1 MQRIFQIIKVMKNT
15 NFNELA
21 KRAFENAKSKGFH
34 DKPLTDA
41 HCIMLVACE
50 LAEAVEDDRLGK
62 RADRKEYERLVGVC
76 EERLQPHLFDMYIKD
91 TIEDELADAVIRL
104 LDYVGIKGM
113 DIPEGYITAEQ
124 IKRESE
130 EVKEWMEGKSFAD
143 IIFTSCLVNLESAKE
158 IPEAVIYAIFVVAE
172 LYGIDLM
179 WHIEEKMMYNE
190 TREMKHGKAY

>member
-1 MQRIFQIIKVMKNT
+1 MKNT
-15 NFNELA
+15 DFNELS
-21 KRAFENAKSKGFH
+21 KRAFENAKAKGFH

-50 LAEAVEDDRLGK
+50 LAEAVE
-62 RADRKEYERLVGVC
+62 ADRMGRIAKLKEYKTLFYIC
-76 EERLQPHLFDMYIKD
+76 EERLRPVLFRMYIKD

-104 LDYVGIKGM
+104 LDYVGYKGM

-124 IKRESE
+124 IKREAE
-130 EVKEWMEGKSFAD
+130 EVKEWKEGKSFAD
-143 IIFTSCLVNLESAKE
+143 IIFTSCLVNLDSAKE

-172 LYGIDLM
+172 LYEIDLM
-179 WHIEEKMMYNE
+179 WHIEEKMTYNE

>member
-1 MQRIFQIIKVMKNT
+1 MNYKEKVMKNT
-15 NFNELA
+15 DFNELS
-21 KRAFENAKSKGFH
+21 KRNFENAKAKGFH
-34 DKPLTDA
+34 DKPCTDA

-50 LAEAVEDDRLGK
+50 FAEAVEADRRGR
-62 RADRKEYERLVGVC
+62 RADKCTYNFLLQEYGEPLAK
-76 EERLQPHLFDMYIKD
+76 HLFEMYIKD

-104 LDYVGIKGM
+104 LDFVGMKGYY
-113 DIPEGYITAEQ
+113 IPNNYITTEQ
-124 IKRESE
+124 IKNEAA
-130 EVKEWMEGKSFAD
+130 EVKDWLGYKSFAD

-179 WHIEEKMMYNE
+179 WHIKEKMTYNE